1 MHHPVEDSAPRASV
15 NPHVN
20 PHVTPLARAL
30 TETAQC
36 LRFYTRLPVPAL
48 PWEDDPHALPDFSRM
63 TRMLPVAGL
72 IVGCVGAIAFALP
85 FLLGL
90 GSFISAAIAIAA
102 LTFATGAFH
111 EDGLADT
118 FDAFGGGTTR
128 ERKLEI
134 MKDSRIGTFGGAA
147 LMLGLILRI
156 ALIAALADALGL
168 LATMAALVTV
178 AGLSRTFALLP
189 LTLLEPARLDGA
201 SAAVGRPSWA
211 TFAIACIIAVLA
223 SLAIAWPAG
232 HAPASI
238 SLALVLAFAACVL
251 MTRWSKASIG
261 GQTGDVAGA
270 AQQLAEIGALIGL
283 LILATP

>member
-1 MHHPVEDSAPRASV
+1 MHHSAENSASHAPM
-15 NPHVN
+15 N
-20 PHVTPLARAL
+20 PLAQAI

-48 PWEDDPHALPDFSRM
+48 PWEADPHALPDFSRM
-63 TRMLPVAGL
+63 TRMLPAAGL
-72 IVGCVGAIAFALP
+72 IVGCVGAAAFALP

-90 GSFISAAIAIAA
+90 GSFVAAAIAISI
-102 LTFATGAFH
+102 LTLATGAFH

-118 FDAFGGGTTR
+118 FDAFGGGSTR
-128 ERKLEI
+128 ERRLEI

-168 LATMAALVTV
+168 VATMAAIFAI

-211 TFAIACIIAVLA
+211 TFATACTFAALA
-223 SLAIAWPAG
+223 SFAIAWPAG
-232 HAPASI
+232 H
-238 SLALVLAFAACVL
+238 SLAAIALAIVLAFVACGV
-251 MTRWSKASIG
+251 MTRWSQASIG

-270 AQQLAEIGALIGL
+270 AQQFAEIAALLGL
-283 LILATP
+283 LIVAQS

>member
-1 MHHPVEDSAPRASV
+1 MHETAQNSAPPAPT
-15 NPHVN
+15 N
-20 PHVTPLARAL
+20 PLALAL
-30 TETAQC
+30 VETAQC

-48 PWEDDPHALPDFSRM
+48 PWEADPHGLPDFSRM

-72 IVGCVGAIAFALP
+72 VVGCVGALAFALP

-90 GSFISAAIAIAA
+90 GSFIAATIAIAT
-102 LTFATGAFH
+102 LTLATGAFH

-118 FDAFGGGTTR
+118 FDAFGGGSTR

-147 LMLGLILRI
+147 LVLGLILRI

-168 LATMAALVTV
+168 AATMAAII
-178 AGLSRTFALLP
+178 AIAALSRTFALLP
-189 LTLLEPARLDGA
+189 LTLLAPARLDGA
-201 SAAVGRPSWA
+201 SAAVGRPALA
-211 TFAIACIIAVLA
+211 TFATACVIAVLA

-232 HAPASI
+232 HGLAAI
-238 SLALVLAFAACVL
+238 SLALALAFGACWV
-251 MTRWSKASIG
+251 MMRWSKASIG

-270 AQQLAEIGALIGL
+270 AQQFAEVAALLGL
-283 LILATP
+283 LIMARS

>member
-72 IVGCVGAIAFALP
+72 IVGCVGAISFALP

-223 SLAIAWPAG
+223 SLVIGWPAG
-232 HAPASI
+232 HTPAAI
-238 SLALVLAFAACVL
+238 ALALVLAFAACVL

>member
-1 MHHPVEDSAPRASV
+1 MHQTLENSAPRAPG
-15 NPHVN
+15 NA
-20 PHVTPLARAL
+20 LARAL
-30 TETAQC
+30 VETAQC
-36 LRFYTRLPVPAL
+36 LRFYTRLPDPAL

-63 TRMLPVAGL
+63 TRMLPIAGL
-72 IVGCVGAIAFALP
+72 IVGCVGAAAFALP
-85 FLLGL
+85 FVLGL
-90 GSFISAAIAIAA
+90 GSFIAAAIAIAT

-118 FDAFGGGTTR
+118 FDAFGGGATR

-156 ALIAALADALGL
+156 ALVAALADALGL
-168 LATMAALVTV
+168 VATMAAIVTI
-178 AGLSRTFALLP
+178 AASSRTFALLP

-201 SAAVGRPSWA
+201 SAAVGRPSRG
-211 TFAIACIIAVLA
+211 TFGIACIVAVVA
-223 SLAIAWPAG
+223 SLMIAWPAG
-232 HAPASI
+232 HGLAAI
-238 SLALVLAFAACVL
+238 ALALALAFGACVV

-270 AQQLAEIGALIGL
+270 AQQLAEVAALTGL
-283 LILATP
+283 LILVSL

>member
-1 MHHPVEDSAPRASV
+1 MHNSAEDDAPRAPS
-15 NPHVN
+15 N
-20 PHVTPLARAL
+20 PLAQGL

-36 LRFYTRLPVPAL
+36 LRFYSRLPVPAL
-48 PWEDDPHALPDFSRM
+48 PWEEDPHALPDFSRM

-72 IVGCVGAIAFALP
+72 IVGCVGAAAFALP
-85 FLLGL
+85 FALGL
-90 GSFISAAIAIAA
+90 GSFIAATIAIAT

-118 FDAFGGGTTR
+118 FDAFGGGATR

-156 ALIAALADALGL
+156 SLVAALADTLGL
-168 LATMAALVTV
+168 IAAMAAIITV
-178 AGLSRTFALLP
+178 AASSRTFALLP

-211 TFAIACIIAVLA
+211 TFATACVVSVVA
-223 SLAIAWPAG
+223 SLVLAWPAG
-232 HAPASI
+232 H
-238 SLALVLAFAACVL
+238 SLVAIALAIALAFAACVL
-251 MTRWSKASIG
+251 MTRWSQASIG

-270 AQQLAEIGALIGL
+270 AQQFAEVAALIGL
-283 LILATP
+283 LIVATS

>member
-1 MHHPVEDSAPRASV
+1 MHQSAENSASPAPA
-15 NPHVN
+15 NRI
-20 PHVTPLARAL
+20 AQAL

-72 IVGCVGAIAFALP
+72 IVGCVGATAFALP

-90 GSFISAAIAIAA
+90 GSFIAAAIAIAA
-102 LTFATGAFH
+102 LALATGAFH

-118 FDAFGGGTTR
+118 FDAFGGGSTR

-156 ALIAALADALGL
+156 ALVAALADALGPV
-168 LATMAALVTV
+168 ATMAAIV
-178 AGLSRTFALLP
+178 AIAASSRTFALLP

-201 SAAVGRPSWA
+201 SAAVGRPSRT
-211 TFAIACIIAVLA
+211 TFATACVIAVFV
-223 SLAIAWPAG
+223 SLAISWPAG
-232 HAPASI
+232 HSPLAIAL
-238 SLALVLAFAACVL
+238 SLVFAFGACAAI
-251 MTRWSKASIG
+251 TRWSQVSIG

-270 AQQLAEIGALIGL
+270 AQQFAEIAALIGL
-283 LILATP
+283 LIVARS

>member
-1 MHHPVEDSAPRASV
+1 MQHPVEDSAPRASV
-15 NPHVN
+15 NPHAN
-20 PHVTPLARAL
+20 PVARAL

-36 LRFYTRLPVPAL
+36 LRFYTRLPVPTL
-48 PWEDDPHALPDFSRM
+48 PWEADPHALPDFSRM

-72 IVGCVGAIAFALP
+72 IVGCVGAMAFAIP

-128 ERKLEI
+128 QRKLEI

-156 ALIAALADALGL
+156 SLVAALADALGL

-211 TFAIACIIAVLA
+211 TFATACVIAVMA
-223 SLAIAWPAG
+223 SLAISWPAG
-232 HAPASI
+232 HALAAI
-238 SLALVLAFAACVL
+238 ALALVLAFAACIL
-251 MTRWSKASIG
+251 MTRWSQASIG

-283 LILATP
+283 LILAAP